1 MTQMVQ
7 KSYKKVRF
15 CYQETILLMEKTLRF
30 RSLRE
35 GKTQQGTKHE
45 EKNKT
50 TSQNNREHNEIPY
63 LLVKYLTD
71 FKGVWI
77 KS

>member
-15 CYQETILLMEKTLRF
+15 CYQETILVMEKTLRF

-45 EKNKT
+45 EKKPKQPLKITEN
-50 TSQNNREHNEIPY
+50 IM
-63 LLVKYLTD
+63 KYHI
-71 FKGVWI
+71 FM
-77 KS
+77 